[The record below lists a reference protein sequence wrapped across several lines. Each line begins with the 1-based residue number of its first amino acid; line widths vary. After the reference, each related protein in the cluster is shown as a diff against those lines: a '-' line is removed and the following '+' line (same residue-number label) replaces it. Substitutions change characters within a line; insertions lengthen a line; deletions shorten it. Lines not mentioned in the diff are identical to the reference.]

1 MKLEDSGTKVM
12 YCDKVE
18 IIQLKYE
25 RKMKGKREIKKL
37 IVVQAI
43 DIL

>member
-1 MKLEDSGTKVM
+1 MENSCTKVM

-18 IIQLKYE
+18 IIQLKCE
-25 RKMKGKREIKKL
+25 RKMKGKGEIKEL

-43 DIL
+43 DVL

>member
-1 MKLEDSGTKVM
+1 MKVEDSCPKVM

-43 DIL
+43 DVL

>member
-1 MKLEDSGTKVM
+1 MKVEDSGTKVM

-18 IIQLKYE
+18 IIQLTYE
-25 RKMKGKREIKKL
+25 RKRKGKREIKKL

-43 DIL
+43 DVL

>member
-1 MKLEDSGTKVM
+1 MEDSGTKVI